1 MASNKPPEY
10 IHGFTA
16 EEQVRLI
23 YQNQVLSPMIYA
35 HTDLSKCKRVLEIGC
50 GVGAQMIEILKLYP
64 GIHVTGL
71 DISEVQIAKAKENL
85 AASGFDP
92 SQYELWLGEP
102 EAIPEPAKKFDAV
115 ILVWVLEHVPDP
127 GRLLESCKKYL
138 KTHARIHLTEVY
150 NRSFD
155 LYPSRPSIRN
165 FWEKM
170 NDFQSQCGGQGN
182 IGLQL
187 GNLLKDA
194 GYRNIRT
201 ISCPLF
207 FDKAKT
213 QQRGRFME
221 YWTSLM
227 KSCTEN
233 MIKQGMITREEWA
246 QVESDMLDLS
256 KNPDTIFYYSWIQA
270 SAVKL
275 SPQNIL

>member
-1 MASNKPPEY
+1 
-10 IHGFTA
+10 
-16 EEQVRLI
+16 
-23 YQNQVLSPMIYA
+23 
-35 HTDLSKCKRVLEIGC
+35 
-50 GVGAQMIEILKLYP
+50 
-64 GIHVTGL
+64 
-71 DISEVQIAKAKENL
+71 
-85 AASGFDP
+85 
-92 SQYELWLGEP
+92 
-102 EAIPEPAKKFDAV
+102 
-115 ILVWVLEHVPDP
+115 LEHVPEP
-127 GRLLESCKKYL
+127 GKLLEACKKYL

-170 NDFQSQCGGQGN
+170 NNFQSQCGGQGD

-207 FDKAKT
+207 FDKTKT

-233 MIKQGMITREEWA
+233 MIKQGMITREEWS
-246 QVESDMLDLS
+246 QVEKDMLELS